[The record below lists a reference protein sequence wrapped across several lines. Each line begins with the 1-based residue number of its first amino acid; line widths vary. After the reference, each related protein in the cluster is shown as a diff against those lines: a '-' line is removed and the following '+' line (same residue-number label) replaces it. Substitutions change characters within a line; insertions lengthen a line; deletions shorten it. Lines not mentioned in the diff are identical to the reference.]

1 MNSGATAPLRYQNLK
16 TVAGYVFLYHKCRW
30 GGLAGQ
36 NIPGVVDLIVFEKY
50 RRMHIRAGI
59 QADMAEESAKR
70 LDIKDIL

>member
-1 MNSGATAPLRYQNLK
+1 M
-16 TVAGYVFLYHKCRW
+16 YHKCRW

-50 RRMHIRAGI
+50 RRMHIGAGI

>member
-1 MNSGATAPLRYQNLK
+1 M
-16 TVAGYVFLYHKCRW
+16 YHKCRW

>member
-1 MNSGATAPLRYQNLK
+1 
-16 TVAGYVFLYHKCRW
+16 VAGYVFLYHKCRW

-59 QADMAEESAKR
+59 QADMAEESVKR